1 MVSVAALGFLGGV
14 GGGDGTQFG
23 VRNGVSWR
31 HGGCG
36 GSLIIV
42 SRQVALTEQ
51 TKYYYRQR
59 DKHNTKQKHHN
70 IYIRKCVLVKIF
82 VVNNEM
88 FI

>member
-1 MVSVAALGFLGGV
+1 MVSVAAWGFLGGV

-42 SRQVALTEQ
+42 SRQVALAET
-51 TKYYYRQR
+51 
-59 DKHNTKQKHHN
+59 
-70 IYIRKCVLVKIF
+70 IVI
-82 VVNNEM
+82 
-88 FI
+88 